1 MTQASLSLVRDA
13 VQQNPVTSVPGLME
27 RLFSLWFS
35 GFVYNQIWE
44 DPRVDLEAMQLTPE
58 SRVLT
63 IASGGC
69 NILHYLL
76 GGAREVCAVDL
87 NRHHVALSR
96 LKLAAARW
104 LPDHET
110 FFRFFGE
117 PGHAGNGNLAAYERH
132 LAPNL
137 DAAGR
142 GYWAQR
148 TAPLGRPRIA
158 IFSGNLYDRAR
169 MGQFLRLAG
178 LVCRA
183 FGKNPARILAA
194 TNPAEQQAAF
204 ERELDPFF
212 RNKLVRFLARYSVG
226 VFSLGIP
233 PQQFRTLKQECPD
246 GVIEEY
252 RQRVRRLACDFSLDD
267 NYFAWQAFS
276 RRYDRT
282 RRLALPE
289 YLKAENFTRLKDA
302 AGRARV
308 HQASLDGFL
317 AAQPEASLDRFV
329 LLDSQDWMGGETLIR
344 LWRAIRRAARPGA
357 RVIFR
362 TAGALSPV
370 EGALPGELRRSFVYE
385 RELSQTLGAKDR
397 SAIYGGFHLYRL
409 AD

>member
-13 VQQNPVTSVPGLME
+13 VHQNPVASVPGLME
-27 RLFSLWFS
+27 RMFSLWFS

-44 DPRVDLEAMQLTPE
+44 DPRVDLEALQLTPE

-69 NILHYLL
+69 NIAHYLL
-76 GGAREVCAVDL
+76 GGAGEVVAVDL

-96 LKLAAARW
+96 LKLAAAKW
-104 LPDHET
+104 LPDHES
-110 FFRFFGE
+110 FFRFFGHADE
-117 PGHAGNGNLAAYERH
+117 PGNLVNYERY

-142 GYWAQR
+142 GYWEER
-148 TAPLGRPRIA
+148 TLPLGRRRIE
-158 IFSGNLYDRAR
+158 IFSHNLYDQAR
-169 MGQFLRLAG
+169 MGQFLRLSA
-178 LVCRA
+178 LVCRV

-194 TNPAEQQAAF
+194 KTQAEREAAF

-233 PQQFRTLKQECPD
+233 PQQFRTLKRECPD

-252 RQRVRRLACDFSLDD
+252 RHRVRRLACDFPLTD

-276 RRYDRT
+276 RRYDRAA
-282 RRLALPE
+282 RQALPE
-289 YLKAENFTRLKDA
+289 YLKAENFVRLKDA
-302 AGRARV
+302 AGRAQVR
-308 HQASLDGFL
+308 QASLDGFL
-317 AAQPEASLDRFV
+317 EARAEASLDRFV
-329 LLDSQDWMGGETLIR
+329 LLDSQDWMRGETLIR
-344 LWRAIRRAARPGA
+344 LWRAIRRTARPGA

-362 TAGALSPV
+362 TAGALSPI

-385 RELSQTLGAKDR
+385 KELSETLTAKDR

>member
-13 VQQNPVTSVPGLME
+13 VHQNPVTSMPGLME
-27 RLFSLWFS
+27 RMFSLWFS

-44 DPRVDLEAMQLTPE
+44 DPRVDLEAMQLTSE

-76 GGAREVCAVDL
+76 GGAGEVCAVDL

-96 LKLAAARW
+96 LKLAAARH

-110 FFRFFGE
+110 FFRFFG
-117 PGHAGNGNLAAYERH
+117 PTGGTGNLAAYERFI
-132 LAPNL
+132 APHL
-137 DAAGR
+137 DADSR
-142 GYWAQR
+142 RYWAER
-148 TAPLGRPRIA
+148 SLPLGRPRIG
-158 IFSGNLYDRAR
+158 IFAGKLYDRAR
-169 MGQFLRLAG
+169 MGQFLRLAA
-178 LVCRA
+178 LICRA

-194 TNPAEQQAAF
+194 KTPAEREAAF
-204 ERELDPFF
+204 QKELDPFF
-212 RNKLVRFLARYSVG
+212 RNKLVRFMARYSVG

-233 PQQFRTLKQECPD
+233 PQQFRALKRECPD

-252 RQRVRRLACDFSLDD
+252 RLRVKRLACDFPMDD
-267 NYFAWQAFS
+267 NYFAWQAFA
-276 RRYDRT
+276 RRYDTDGRQ
-282 RRLALPE
+282 ALPE
-289 YLKAENFTRLKDA
+289 YLKAENFERLKDA

-317 AAQPEASLDRFV
+317 AGQAEASLDRYV
-329 LLDSQDWMGGETLIR
+329 LLDSQDWMRGETLVR
-344 LWRAIRRAARPGA
+344 LWRAIRRTARPGA

-362 TAGALSPV
+362 TAGALSPL
-370 EGALPGELRRSFVYE
+370 EEALPGELARSFT
-385 RELSQTLGAKDR
+385 RDDALSQALCAKDR

>member
-13 VQQNPVTSVPGLME
+13 VHQNPVTSVPGLME
-27 RLFSLWFS
+27 RMFSLWFS

-44 DPRVDLEAMQLTPE
+44 DPRVDLEAMQLTPD

-76 GGAREVCAVDL
+76 GGAGEVVAVDL

-96 LKLAAARW
+96 LKLAAAKW
-104 LPDHET
+104 LPDHES
-110 FFRFFGE
+110 FFRFFGQADD
-117 PGHAGNGNLAAYERH
+117 PGNPAAYERH
-132 LAPNL
+132 LAPRL

-142 GYWAQR
+142 AYWAER
-148 TAPLGRPRIA
+148 TLPLGRARIR
-158 IFSGNLYDRAR
+158 IFSGNLYDQAR
-169 MGQFLRLAG
+169 MGQFLRLAA
-178 LVCRA
+178 LICRA
-183 FGKNPARILAA
+183 FGKNPALILKAK
-194 TNPAEQQAAF
+194 TPAERQAAF
-204 ERELDPFF
+204 ESELDPFF

-246 GVIEEY
+246 GVVEEY
-252 RQRVRRLACDFSLDD
+252 RLRVRRLACDFPPED

-276 RRYDRT
+276 RRYDLAARQ
-282 RRLALPE
+282 ALPE
-289 YLKAENFTRLKDA
+289 YLKAENFARLKDA

-317 AAQPEASLDRFV
+317 AGQAEASLDRYV
-329 LLDSQDWMGGETLIR
+329 LLDSQDWMDGETLIR
-344 LWRAIRRAARPGA
+344 LWRAIRRTARPGA

-362 TAGALSPV
+362 TAGAASPV
-370 EGALPGELRRSFVYE
+370 EGALPGELRRSFTYE
-385 RELSQTLGAKDR
+385 RELAATLAAKDR